1 MDKRNKISFI
11 PQKPI
16 SRKIQGSIR
25 PASLM
30 IAVSFAVFFFT
41 FAVYGGMFFYNFN
54 LENAVEDKQQELK
67 LVKDKLDP
75 GDIMGRAQKLQKK
88 VSNVSGILDSHIAPS
103 IVFGLL
109 EDITLQSISFNT
121 FEFTNSDDT
130 MGRGVG
136 LEEKSDGTS
145 FSINLKGVAPS
156 YSSVAYQ
163 SDIIEKEIKKNNR
176 VENFI
181 ISNISLDNTGSILFD
196 LDLSISPSLLVYR
209 DSIKQDQVFNGEIE
223 NIEQINNEDTSSLDS
238 FGLEE
243 LDAIFN
249 ENE

>member
-16 SRKIQGSIR
+16 SRKIKGPVR

-41 FAVYGGMFFYNFN
+41 FIVYGGMFFYNLN
-54 LENAVEDKQQELK
+54 LEKVVEGKQEELK
-67 LVKDKLDP
+67 LAKEKLDP
-75 GDIMGRAQKLQKK
+75 GDIMGRAQRLQEK

-103 IVFGLL
+103 VVFGLI

-121 FEFTNSDDT
+121 FEFTEGNNASEQG
-130 MGRGVG
+130 M
-136 LEEKSDGTS
+136 EKSDGAS

-163 SDIIEKEIKKNNR
+163 SNVIEKEIKKSNR

-196 LDLSISPSLLVYR
+196 LELSISPSLLVYR
-209 DSIKQDQVFNGEIE
+209 DSIKQDQIFKKEIE
-223 NIEQINNEDTSSLDS
+223 NIEQINNEDTPSLDS

-243 LDAIFN
+243 LDVIFN
-249 ENE
+249 ESE